1 MKVYSKP
8 VTFSQPHKVHWP
20 PLSPTRSPGTSSRV
34 ALSLLFRFCVV
45 RLLHRTLRYQ
55 VSLFA
60 EEDAATVEEYTDGSD
75 EELNVD
81 TTTAETVCSSLR

>member
-20 PLSPTRSPGTSSRV
+20 PSPRHV
-34 ALSLLFRFCVV
+34 ALGPLLLWPLSLLFRLCVV

-60 EEDAATVEEYTDGSD
+60 EEDAATRRGGHRRKRRGAQRRH
-75 EELNVD
+75 NHG
-81 TTTAETVCSSLR
+81 